1 MHSIC
6 VFCGSA
12 SGSRSDY
19 GAAAAEAGLR
29 IAARG
34 WRLVYGGG
42 RAGLMGTVADAA
54 LAAGGI
60 VVGVMPRHLMA
71 WEVEHRGLS
80 ELHEVESMHQRK
92 ALMAEWSDAF
102 LVLPGGLGTLDE
114 MCEILTWAQLG
125 LHGKPVGLLNVAG
138 YFDSLLAFL
147 DHAVAEGFLSARGR
161 ARLFVAEEVE
171 TLLDTLAA
179 AAGAPAP

>member
-1 MHSIC
+1 VRSIC

-12 SGSRSDY
+12 AGARAEY
-19 GAAAAEAGLR
+19 GAATAEAGAR
-29 IAARG
+29 IAAHG

-42 RAGLMGTVADAA
+42 RAGLMGVVADAA
-54 LAAGGI
+54 LAVGGT
-60 VVGVMPRHLMA
+60 VVGVIPRHLTA
-71 WEVEHRGLS
+71 WEVEHRGLT

-138 YFDSLLAFL
+138 YFDALLAFL
-147 DHAVAEGFLSARGR
+147 DHAVVEGFLSARGR
-161 ARLFVAEEVE
+161 ARLFVADDVA
-171 TLLDTLAA
+171 TLLDALAA
-179 AAGAPAP
+179 APEAPAP